1 MFLASFLRTGNRW
14 ICFLVNFWEQKRED
28 CNCSGK
34 ILYGLYTDYIQPM
47 IAEKYR
53 SLSRWTRKMSE
64 LWLVNELDEKCSKQE
79 RLLIII
85 WILWF
90 QVWHKYRNNNILT
103 SLREWLIFTR
113 RDRSI
118 TNTFQTRGS
127 WKRLKQRDFPSSG
140 QSSARWWESLFL
152 CLREHIHSGGCGCYF
167 TIWLNEKMILLFWQV
182 ENMKLLIATDSDW

>member
-1 MFLASFLRTGNRW
+1 
-14 ICFLVNFWEQKRED
+14 
-28 CNCSGK
+28 
-34 ILYGLYTDYIQPM
+34 M

-113 RDRSI
+113 RDCLS
-118 TNTFQTRGS
+118 TNTFLKKRAWKSLIYWGFRHQEQVPLRVIGPSFYVRGNWS
-127 WKRLKQRDFPSSG
+127 RSRVV
-140 QSSARWWESLFL
+140 A
-152 CLREHIHSGGCGCYF
+152 
-167 TIWLNEKMILLFWQV
+167 MILLFQKTSQRFYYFG
-182 ENMKLLIATDSDW
+182 ENEKTILLFGVGRDYEFTDRRFLLQ

>member
-90 QVWHKYRNNNILT
+90 QVWHKYRNNSILT

-113 RDRSI
+113 RERSLHEQPKM
-118 TNTFQTRGS
+118 QTG
-127 WKRLKQRDFPSSG
+127 F
-140 QSSARWWESLFL
+140 
-152 CLREHIHSGGCGCYF
+152 LREAGSGCGGLLQDQG
-167 TIWLNEKMILLFWQV
+167 WRMRREK
-182 ENMKLLIATDSDW
+182 

>member
-1 MFLASFLRTGNRW
+1 
-14 ICFLVNFWEQKRED
+14 
-28 CNCSGK
+28 
-34 ILYGLYTDYIQPM
+34 M

-103 SLREWLIFTR
+103 SLREWLIFTCG
-113 RDRSI
+113 DRVS
-118 TNTFQTRGS
+118 TNTFLKKKG
-127 WKRLKQRDFPSSG
+127 WKSLIYWGFRHRE
-140 QSSARWWESLFL
+140 QSVPGVMGALFL
-152 CLREHIHSGGCGCYF
+152 CLRELVKEQGRGYDF
-167 TIWLNEKMILLFWQV
+167 TISENGSTILLFWAKRENDFTIARFEV
-182 ENMKLLIATDSDW
+182 ESGQD

>member
-1 MFLASFLRTGNRW
+1 
-14 ICFLVNFWEQKRED
+14 
-28 CNCSGK
+28 
-34 ILYGLYTDYIQPM
+34 M

-113 RDRSI
+113 RDCLS
-118 TNTFQTRGS
+118 TNTFLTRWA
-127 WKRLKQRDFPSSG
+127 WKSLKSRGFRHRGDYAPGDETPFIMLRANISTWPEVAGLRLWFCYLGK
-140 QSSARWWESLFL
+140 
-152 CLREHIHSGGCGCYF
+152 REYDF
-167 TIWLNEKMILLFWQV
+167 TIWVKTRKRFYYFW
-182 ENMKLLIATDSDW
+182 

>member
-1 MFLASFLRTGNRW
+1 MYLTHVKLGRLVPLHVLFGGYVSWSIFENRNGK
-14 ICFLVNFWEQKRED
+14 IAIVQKRF
-28 CNCSGK
+28 
-34 ILYGLYTDYIQPM
+34 YTDYIQPM

-103 SLREWLIFTR
+103 SLREWLIFTL
-113 RDRSI
+113 RDCLF
-118 TNTFQTRGS
+118 TNTY
-127 WKRLKQRDFPSSG
+127 RLKRTAKSEKPEIKGVPLLGASRAPRDGSPHF
-140 QSSARWWESLFL
+140 
-152 CLREHIHSGGCGCYF
+152 
-167 TIWLNEKMILLFWQV
+167 
-182 ENMKLLIATDSDW
+182 